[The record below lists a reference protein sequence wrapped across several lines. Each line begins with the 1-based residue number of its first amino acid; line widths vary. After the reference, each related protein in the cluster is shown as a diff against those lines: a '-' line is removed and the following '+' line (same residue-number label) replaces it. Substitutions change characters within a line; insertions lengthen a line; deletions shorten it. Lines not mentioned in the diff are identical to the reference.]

1 MGLELGSAV
10 LRHLARVRENPARAV
25 DPAELEELQRYA
37 REDMSD
43 RFLAKMA
50 PEANYT
56 WLSRVELDTSAD
68 ESDIDTIDDFGCRVE
83 VVGLFPQVLALE
95 ASPKVLPPIE
105 AFDVQIAVDRGAR
118 ELRTAA
124 NSPVTGGQQRPQF
137 APLASVSSTVANRV
151 MRMTLGLD
159 GTVSTIS
166 FTYRWAVSSSVRTAL
181 SWSNVQLSMGVFYE
195 PVGDPRRDRGGK

>member
-1 MGLELGSAV
+1 MGVELSSAV

-25 DPAELEELQRYA
+25 DPGEIEELERYA
-37 REDMSD
+37 REDASD
-43 RFLAKMA
+43 RFLARMA

-83 VVGLFPQVLALE
+83 VLGLFPTVLALE

-137 APLASVSSTVANRV
+137 APLASVSSTIANRI
-151 MRMTLGLD
+151 MRLTLGLD

-166 FTYRWAVSSSVRTAL
+166 FTYRWAVSSAVRTAL

-195 PVGDPRRDRGGK
+195 PTGDPRRPRGGK

>member
-1 MGLELGSAV
+1 MGMELASAV
-10 LRHLARVRENPARAV
+10 LRHLARVQENPARAV
-25 DPAELEELQRYA
+25 DPAELEELQRHA

-56 WLSRVELDTSAD
+56 WLSRVELDTGAD

-83 VVGLFPQVLALE
+83 VVGLFPQVLAIE
-95 ASPKVLPPIE
+95 AGGKVVPPIE

-124 NSPVTGGQQRPQF
+124 NSPVSGGQQRPQF
-137 APLASVSSTVANRV
+137 SPLAAVSSTIANRV
-151 MRMTLGLD
+151 MRLTLGLE

-166 FTYRWAVSSSVRTAL
+166 FTYRWTVSSAVRSAMN
-181 SWSNVQLSMGVFYE
+181 WSNVQLSMGVFYE
-195 PVGDPRRDRGGK
+195 PIGDPRRDRGGK